1 MARLI
6 LSLVSLLIGLS
17 VFAQQDSLVYQFWK
31 RDPNSEIPN
40 TISNQKQ
47 IITKEQILNSGY
59 ILVSDVLQLVDGWTM
74 GTWNGDRWNLLSNGV
89 SSYQQQNWILML
101 DGVKMELLKLDAPN
115 INTIGIS
122 VYEIERIDDSN
133 PITKIEDAALEAELE
148 SYFRLAKEA
157 GIYPSDFELYR
168 QSNTRVA
175 LLDFDKYGRIQGRMV
190 NFPYRHPVSL
200 NTVPE
205 EALYSEAFATRLQ
218 GIMKGGKRKTR
229 RRNN

>member
-1 MARLI
+1 LFD
-6 LSLVSLLIGLS
+6 V
-17 VFAQQDSLVYQFWK
+17 DSYGVY
-31 RDPNSEIPN
+31 
-40 TISNQKQ
+40 TC
-47 IITKEQILNSGY
+47 TVLGY
-59 ILVSDVLQLVDGWTM
+59 IEIRALSKGMEGATSKVNVLKNGWVRKTLKRKEKKKATPVARQLELQ
-74 GTWNGDRWNLLSNGV
+74 RWSASILTPKHGFRILFTPEARASNAAN
-89 SSYQQQNWILML
+89 SYEM
-101 DGVKMELLKLDAPN
+101 
-115 INTIGIS
+115 
-122 VYEIERIDDSN
+122 ERIDDSN

-200 NTVPE
+200 NAVPE